1 MKFLPT
7 LFTLTFAAAAL
18 AQEPEMPKPGPQH
31 QKLAASAG
39 TWDALIEMAGP
50 DGKPSTSK
58 GVSEMKIALGGFW
71 LVDDFAGELMGSK
84 FVGHG
89 LTGYDPIKGKYV
101 GTWVDSMSPS
111 LMVLE
116 GDYDQSGKVLT
127 MTGMGI
133 GMDGQPAK
141 HRMVST
147 HKDANTTLFEM
158 YVAGAGADQPEQ
170 KMLTITYTRR
180 AKASDAAGTKR

>member
-1 MKFLPT
+1 MKILPT
-7 LFTLTFAAAAL
+7 LLTLTFAAAAL

-39 TWDALIEMAGP
+39 TWDAVVEMAGP
-50 DGKPSTSK
+50 DGTPSTSK
-58 GVSEMKIALGGFW
+58 AVSEMKMALGGFW
-71 LVDDFAGELMGSK
+71 LVDDFTGEMMGAP
-84 FVGHG
+84 FHGHG
-89 LTGYDPIKGKYV
+89 MTGYDPIKGKYV
-101 GTWVDSMSPS
+101 STWVDSMSPF

-116 GDYDQSGKVLT
+116 GDFDASGKVLT

-133 GMDGQPAK
+133 GMDGKPAK

-158 YVAGAGADQPEQ
+158 FVAGSGADQKEQ

-180 AKASDAAGTKR
+180 AKPADATGTKR